1 MNLTINKAKLH
12 AEHLMQTGWQRLG
25 NYLDVH
31 PYYLRNCNECVAVG
45 QIIPIR
51 SAATMTV
58 DIERYFRKITKRHE
72 RYRLT
77 RVIFFASP
85 DGIPVPDFF
94 RDFCEAHGIV
104 IEFKNEIN
112 INYENEN

>member
-31 PYYLRNCNECVAVG
+31 PYYLRICNECVAVG

-58 DIERYFRKITKRHE
+58 DIERYFRKIMKRHE
-72 RYRLT
+72 RYGLT
-77 RVIFFASP
+77 RVVFFSSP
-85 DGIPVPDFF
+85 NGIPIPDFF
-94 RDFCEAHGIV
+94 RTFCEEEGIV